1 MLRWQEQ
8 QQEEE
13 SEKVVEERQVKAQRG
28 KSVALIVVS
37 LWNRGGGMNKE
48 NALTRKKLKQID
60 SVEDFDRM
68 LNNLMASEEDKKII
82 EMHYKQGKS
91 LGYIAD
97 VLGMSESSVKNKHR
111 KLLIKIGNIM

>member
-1 MLRWQEQ
+1 MA
-8 QQEEE
+8 
-13 SEKVVEERQVKAQRG
+13 KAYVRKTRVTTRRRVG
-28 KSVALIVVS
+28 EGS
-37 LWNRGGGMNKE
+37 G
-48 NALTRKKLKQID
+48 RKKLKQID

-97 VLGMSESSVKNKHR
+97 ALGMSESSVKNKHR

>member
-1 MLRWQEQ
+1 MDDKTV
-8 QQEEE
+8 
-13 SEKVVEERQVKAQRG
+13 SKVLFDVQKEYA
-28 KSVALIVVS
+28 KS
-37 LWNRGGGMNKE
+37 NKI
-48 NALTRKKLKQID
+48 K
-60 SVEDFDRM
+60 
-68 LNNLMASEEDKKII
+68 DKKII

>member
-1 MLRWQEQ
+1 
-8 QQEEE
+8 
-13 SEKVVEERQVKAQRG
+13 
-28 KSVALIVVS
+28 
-37 LWNRGGGMNKE
+37 MNKE

-68 LNNLMASEEDKKII
+68 LNNLMASEEDKRII

-97 VLGMSESSVKNKHR
+97 VLGMSESSVKNKYR

>member
-1 MLRWQEQ
+1 M
-8 QQEEE
+8 
-13 SEKVVEERQVKAQRG
+13 EERQVKVQKD
-28 KSVALIVVS
+28 KSVVLIVVN

-48 NALTRKKLKQID
+48 NALTRKKLKQIN
-60 SVEDFDRM
+60 SVEDFERL

-82 EMHYKQGKS
+82 EMHYKQGKP

-97 VLGMSESSVKNKHR
+97 VLGMSESSIKNKHR

>member
-1 MLRWQEQ
+1 MDDKTV
-8 QQEEE
+8 
-13 SEKVVEERQVKAQRG
+13 SKVLLDVQKEYA
-28 KSVALIVVS
+28 KS
-37 LWNRGGGMNKE
+37 NKI
-48 NALTRKKLKQID
+48 K
-60 SVEDFDRM
+60 
-68 LNNLMASEEDKKII
+68 DKKII